1 MKGKRIDLDYISG
14 NIEESEID
22 LEVDDQCLEV
32 DDVRMEVVSR
42 SVEELMNA
50 IHNLDAE
57 NHGKAVRALLVIL
70 GEL

>member
-14 NIEESEID
+14 ETEESEVELELDDIR
-22 LEVDDQCLEV
+22 LEVI
-32 DDVRMEVVSR
+32 SR
-42 SVEELMNA
+42 SVNEIMEA
-50 IHNLDAE
+50 IHGLDAE

>member
-14 NIEESEID
+14 ETEESEVELELDDIR
-22 LEVDDQCLEV
+22 LEVI
-32 DDVRMEVVSR
+32 SR
-42 SVEELMNA
+42 SVNEIMEV
-50 IHNLDAE
+50 IHGLDAE